1 VAHLLYQEGVQ
12 PLASS
17 QSSSNTPD
25 VMDILSAM
33 TAFEQQNTIVLE
45 LRLSTAKKGTE
56 DDFWITCLAHN
67 GSAEIGDLPP
77 LASVSMSFLALRVK
91 SLDAAL
97 FRALYALDAQLALN
111 EFASMTEKRA

>member
-1 VAHLLYQEGVQ
+1 ML

-17 QSSSNTPD
+17 RGSSNTPD

-45 LRLSTAKKGTE
+45 LRLTTAKKGTE
-56 DDFWITCLAHN
+56 DDFWIACLAHD
-67 GSAEIGDLPP
+67 GSAEIGALPP
-77 LASVSMSFLALRVK
+77 LASVSLSFLALRVK

-111 EFASMTEKRA
+111 EFASVAKKKA